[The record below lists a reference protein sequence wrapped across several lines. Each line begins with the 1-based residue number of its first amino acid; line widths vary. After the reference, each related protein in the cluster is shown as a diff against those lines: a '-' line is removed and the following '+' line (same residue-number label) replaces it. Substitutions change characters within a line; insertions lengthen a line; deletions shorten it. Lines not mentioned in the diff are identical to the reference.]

1 MTKKLMAT
9 LISAICLLIPAA
21 QLYAQSGSTLS
32 SHPWFKVKKIND
44 KVWRIADGEIDNIY
58 LIEGKDSALLFDTGL
73 GVANLRDFVKSLTS
87 LPLIIVNSHSHP
99 DHSGSDYQFPKVYA
113 HPNDFDMIRF
123 FSSNQFRKTGLQAM
137 VRFRIPDSLRFPVTD
152 TLYPVVLVPIYDK
165 HIFDLGDRKLE
176 VIEVPGHTL
185 GSICLLDHK
194 DKILYTGDNDNT
206 LVWLHPRDAQPL
218 EVYLQSLKKI
228 ASRAKEFTT
237 LLPGHGDPIDAD
249 FIKEQITCAE
259 QIIAGECIGK
269 PYDSFVG
276 KGLVCGYKRAQ
287 IAYDPDKIKVKK

>member
-1 MTKKLMAT
+1 MTKKLIVI
-9 LISAICLLIPAA
+9 LINVVCLLIPAA
-21 QLYAQSGSTLS
+21 QLYAQSESTLN

-58 LIEGKDSALLFDTGL
+58 LIVGKDSALLFDTGL
-73 GVANLRDFVKSLTS
+73 GVANLRDFIKSLTN
-87 LPLIIVNSHSHP
+87 LPLIVVNSHSHP

-123 FSSNQFRKTGLQAM
+123 FSSNQIRKGTLQNM
-137 VRFRIPDSLRFPVTD
+137 VRVPIPDSLKFPVTD
-152 TLYPVVLVPIYDK
+152 TLYSVVLVPIYDK
-165 HIFDLGDRKLE
+165 HVFDLGDRKLE
-176 VIEVPGHTL
+176 VIQVPGHTP

-206 LVWLHPRDAQPL
+206 LVWLHTRDAQPL
-218 EVYLQSLKKI
+218 EIYLQSLKKI
-228 ASRAKEFTT
+228 NNRAKEFTT

-249 FIKEQITCAE
+249 FIKDQIICAE
-259 QIIAGECIGK
+259 QIISGECVGK
-269 PYDSFVG
+269 TYESFAG